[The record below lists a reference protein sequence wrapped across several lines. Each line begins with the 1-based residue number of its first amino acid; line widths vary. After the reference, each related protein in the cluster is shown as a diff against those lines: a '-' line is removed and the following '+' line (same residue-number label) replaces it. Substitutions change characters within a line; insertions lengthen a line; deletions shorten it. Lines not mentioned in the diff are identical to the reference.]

1 MRFSATLTG
10 VSGLLMH
17 ADDVIKADELARFR
31 KDPSNKTVGVAG
43 DDRSPAWT
51 WTSYLYYGK
60 NAKGVP
66 VVSFPQTNLAAMLRE
81 AGAQVK
87 LKGNTTFKS
96 LTQSGILL
104 EQTMFPFLVNGKEIT
119 AESIA
124 DLAGIGDPENSP
136 TFEAQQA
143 SLEKLTGGAATI
155 DVRRAAVGSSKHVR
169 CRPLFETWSIIVT
182 GEAVDPALTLDVL
195 ATIFNIGGRLKGL
208 GDWRPSARKPG
219 PYGRFVCEVSE
230 LK

>member
-1 MRFSATLTG
+1 MRFAATLTG
-10 VSGLLMH
+10 ASGLLMH
-17 ADDVIKADELARFR
+17 ADDVLKADELSVYR
-31 KDPSNKTVGVAG
+31 KSPSNKTTGVAG

-104 EQTMFPFLVNGKEIT
+104 EQTTFPFLVNGKEIT

-124 DLAGIGDPENSP
+124 KLAGIGEADNSP
-136 TFEAQQA
+136 TFEEQQA
-143 SLEKLTGGAATI
+143 GLELLTDGAATI

-169 CRPLFETWSIIVT
+169 CRPLFDTWSVVVT
-182 GEAVDPALTLDVL
+182 GEAVDPALSLDVL
-195 ATIFNIGGRLKGL
+195 NTIFNIGGRLKGL

-219 PYGRFVCEVSE
+219 PYGRFTCDVVE
-230 LK
+230 LR